1 MVLFELLD
9 ILYHMTA
16 PPPRHPLQSPSSVK
30 STTSRFTTIVQ
41 EIKKQ
46 LPPPSPTSP
55 INHQTTPTPIPM
67 VQTAHTLTT
76 ISSPSATS
84 SPDAMTDT
92 DFRRF
97 YAFYRTFQEQ
107 ANKDNT
113 NLQSSS
119 ASGTSGESVIQN
131 TPNAKG
137 KRTNTQSTNIDR
149 KPYHHRKYP
158 PNY

>member
-1 MVLFELLD
+1 
-9 ILYHMTA
+9 MTA
-16 PPPRHPLQSPSSVK
+16 PPPRHPLLQSPSSVK
-30 STTSRFTTIVQ
+30 STTSRFNTIVQ

-76 ISSPSATS
+76 ISSPS
-84 SPDAMTDT
+84 PDAMTDT

-119 ASGTSGESVIQN
+119 ASSTSGESVIQT

-137 KRTNTQSTNIDR
+137 KRTNIQSTTANKRRQTRSQTIS
-149 KPYHHRKYP
+149 PSQIPAQLLGETIP
-158 PNY
+158 PS